1 MKFFMVSIWT
11 LVFFAF
17 QQQGFSQILSQNKTQ
32 ITKSWRDPETQVKIG
47 QFKKILVVAFV
58 KDQANRSV
66 VENDIAKI
74 LKGKAVPSYQYLGE
88 DKVTLTEEELSAKIA
103 DDGFDGAI
111 VMQLFDPNKQLGY
124 IPGTGTYPAQYKSF
138 TPHYSGVSQKYY
150 DEDYLKNHSMYA
162 VETNI
167 YSLKDNKLIWN
178 GITTS
183 TDPKNLDKM
192 VASIGKVIIDEM
204 KKQGFLY

>member
-1 MKFFMVSIWT
+1 MKIFMVSIWT
-11 LVFFAF
+11 ILIFTL
-17 QQQGFSQILSQNKTQ
+17 QHQGFAQNLAKNKTQ
-32 ITKSWRDPETQVKIG
+32 ISKSWRDPETQVKIG
-47 QFKKILVVAFV
+47 QFKKVLVVAFV
-58 KDQANRSV
+58 KDQANRSI
-66 VENDIAKI
+66 VENDIVKI
-74 LKGKAVPSYQYLGE
+74 LKSKAIPSYQYLGE
-88 DKVTLTEEELSAKIA
+88 GKVTLTETELATKIM

-111 VMQLFDPNKQLGY
+111 VMQLFDPNKELGY

-138 TPHYSGVSQKYY
+138 SPYYSGVSQKYY
-150 DEDYLKNHSMYA
+150 DEEYLKNHSLYA

-167 YSLKDNKLIWN
+167 YSLKDNKLIWS

-192 VASIGKVIIDEM
+192 VASIGKVITDEM